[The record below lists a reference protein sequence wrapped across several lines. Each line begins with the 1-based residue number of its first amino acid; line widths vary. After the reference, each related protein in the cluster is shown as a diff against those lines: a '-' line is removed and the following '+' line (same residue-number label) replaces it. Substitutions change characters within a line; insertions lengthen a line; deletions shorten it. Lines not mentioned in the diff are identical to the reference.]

1 MNRKIDPIT
10 SEVIQNSLD
19 STADEMALV
28 IVRSAYSPVVRDTM
42 DFSTALC
49 SHDGLLVAQG
59 LSLAIQL
66 GAFPHVMRTL
76 VFEATN
82 IQKGDVFIA
91 NDPYGSGG
99 QHLPDIFVIKP
110 IFYKDKLQ
118 GYAST
123 MAHHS
128 DVGGI
133 APGSVAIH
141 AVEIFQE
148 GLRLPLLKLFEAGKE
163 NKTLFSVIE
172 KNTRSPVQVIG
183 DLRAQVAACEAGEK
197 GMIQLLKKYG
207 PDEVRFYLEEMQNK
221 SERMMRAEISA
232 IPDGTYIAE
241 DFIDGVGE
249 NPQRL
254 RIAVSVKVDADTVSF
269 DFTGTAEQIPAALNC
284 PISMAESV
292 AYCAIRCIG
301 STDIPNCE
309 GYMRPVSVFAPQG
322 TIVNPVLP
330 AACGARGVVGYR
342 VFDVIMK
349 ALAPVVPEKVI
360 AAGEGGPTLVS
371 VGGYHQGR
379 PFVLTE
385 VMVGTWGARAG
396 RDGLEGISNPIAN
409 LSNQPVEFI
418 EQELPLRINRYGLV
432 PDSGG
437 AGRFRGGLAFEREF
451 EFLSDQST
459 FNLRADR
466 RDHPP
471 YGLEG
476 GEHGAP
482 SSNIM
487 FCDSKQKILPGMP
500 MEQIQCKKG
509 DIFHHVSAGGG
520 GFGCPWERE
529 PAQVLADVLEEK
541 VGIAAARDDY
551 GVVIDSFTM
560 TVDARATDQ
569 LRRDARHQATD
580 RAKARA

>member
-1 MNRKIDPIT
+1 MNRKFDPIT

-28 IVRSAYSPVVRDTM
+28 IVRSAYSPVVRDSM
-42 DFSTALC
+42 DFSTAVC
-49 SHDGLLVAQG
+49 GYDGRLVAQG

-66 GAFPHVMRTL
+66 GAFPQVMRAL
-76 VFEATN
+76 VSEATN
-82 IQKGDVFIA
+82 IQEGDVFLA

-110 IFYKDKLQ
+110 IFFENNLQ

-163 NKTLFSVIE
+163 NKTLFSIIE

-207 PDEVRFYLEEMQNK
+207 DDEVQFYLEELQLK
-221 SERMMRAEISA
+221 SERMMRAEIST
-232 IPDGTYIAE
+232 IPDGEYTAE

-249 NPQRL
+249 NPEGL
-254 RIAVSVKVDADTVSF
+254 KIAVSIKVNGDTISF
-269 DFTGTAEQIPAALNC
+269 DFTGTAKQIPAALNC
-284 PISMAESV
+284 PITMSESV
-292 AYCAIRCIG
+292 AYCAVRCLG

-309 GYMRPVSVFAPQG
+309 GYMRPVSVFAPKG

-349 ALAPVVPEKVI
+349 ALASVVPDKII
-360 AAGEGGPTLVS
+360 AGGEGGPTLVS

-385 VMVGTWGARAG
+385 VLVGTWGARAG
-396 RDGLEGISNPIAN
+396 RDGVEGISNPIAN

-418 EQELPLRINRYGLV
+418 EQELPLRINRYGLI

-437 AGRFRGGLAFEREF
+437 AGRFRGGLAFERKF
-451 EFLSDQST
+451 EFLSDEST

-466 RDHPP
+466 RDHRP

-476 GEHGAP
+476 GEPGAP
-482 SSNIM
+482 SSNVM
-487 FCDSKQKILPGMP
+487 FSGSKQKSLPGMP
-500 MEQIQCKKG
+500 MEQIHCKKG
-509 DIFHHVSAGGG
+509 DNFLHVSAGGG
-520 GFGCPWERE
+520 GFGCPWERDLDC
-529 PAQVLADVLEEK
+529 VLDDVQNQK
-541 VGIAAARDDY
+541 VSIDAAFQKY
-551 GVVIDSFTM
+551 KVVIDPESLTINFEETE
-560 TVDARATDQ
+560 T
-569 LRRDARHQATD
+569 LRQE
-580 RAKARA
+580 AKSLKPLG